1 MTASLNVLSGALD
14 VYAATEYGELRVRDR
29 NGRAVPAAYVKVYAR
44 DASGRET
51 KFHKDGYT
59 DLRGAFAYAAVSTDF
74 PFRPSEFAILVISD
88 RLGVRTLTA
97 KAP

>member
-1 MTASLNVLSGALD
+1 MRSAEGKTLPG
-14 VYAATEYGELRVRDR
+14 
-29 NGRAVPAAYVKVYAR
+29 AYVKVYAR

-59 DLRGAFAYAAVSTDF
+59 DLRGAFAYAAVSTDS

-88 RLGVRTLTA
+88 RLRVRTLTA